1 LLEKGYSLCDNKKA
15 ESSSGVNEMVKV
27 LLVEDDESLRN
38 LYSKVL
44 KDNKYEVETA
54 VDGEDSFIKI
64 NSFKP
69 DVIILDIEM
78 PKLNGIEVLNILK
91 ADTELRKIPVI
102 MFTSISDSNKLNEC
116 FKIGVKGYIMKDSST
131 VYENVRKIDL
141 FVKSLQ

>member
-1 LLEKGYSLCDNKKA
+1 
-15 ESSSGVNEMVKV
+15 MVKV

-69 DVIILDIEM
+69 NVIILDIEM

-102 MFTSISDSNKLNEC
+102 MFTSISDSNKLHEC
-116 FKIGVKGYIMKDSST
+116 FTIGVRGYIMKDSST
-131 VYENVRKIDL
+131 IYENVKKIDL
-141 FVKSLQ
+141 FVKSLW

>member
-1 LLEKGYSLCDNKKA
+1 
-15 ESSSGVNEMVKV
+15 MVKI

-64 NSFKP
+64 DSFKP

-78 PKLNGIEVLNILK
+78 PKLNGIEALKIIK
-91 ADTELRKIPVI
+91 ADPELRKIPVI
-102 MFTSISDSNKLNEC
+102 MFTSSSDSNRLKEC
-116 FKIGVKGYIMKDSST
+116 FQIGVRGYIMKDSST
-131 VYENVRKIDL
+131 AYENVKKIDM
-141 FVKSLQ
+141 FVKSLR